1 MAHLRVLHVE
11 QDLVDAHAP
20 DLDVRWIDLDQIAP
34 NPRQPRKVFDED
46 DLADLAASL
55 REVGVLQPVV
65 VRPVETGFELIM
77 GERRCRA
84 ARIAGLAQV
93 PALVREVLDAD
104 LLKVALLEN
113 LQRANLNPMEEGA
126 AYQALMK
133 DFGCTQEELARSLGV
148 SRARISHYLGMLR
161 LPASV
166 QSRVA
171 AGVLSAGHARALQS
185 IRDPDVAE
193 RLAARIVAEG
203 LSVRTV
209 EELVALGDLPGWED
223 DVPRQR
229 RTPSKPEQL
238 REVAHDLAD
247 LLDTRVSVMRGQRR
261 GRISI
266 DFADDADLQ
275 RILDILRPH

>member
-11 QDLVDAHAP
+11 QDHAGAHAP
-20 DLDVRWIDLDQIAP
+20 DLDVRWIDLDLITA
-34 NPRQPRKVFDED
+34 NPRQPREVFDED
-46 DLADLAASL
+46 DLADLAASIS
-55 REVGVLQPVV
+55 EVGVLQPVV
-65 VRPVETGFELIM
+65 VRPAGSGFELIM
-77 GERRCRA
+77 GERRYRA
-84 ARIAGLAQV
+84 SRLAGLARV

-126 AYQALMK
+126 AYQALLK

-166 QSRVA
+166 QARVA
-171 AGVLSAGHARALQS
+171 AGVLTAGHARALQS
-185 IRDPDVAE
+185 IRDPEVAE
-193 RLAARIVAEG
+193 RLATRIVAEG

-223 DVPRQR
+223 DVPRPR
-229 RTPSKPEQL
+229 RTPAKPEQL

-266 DFADDADLQ
+266 DFADDEDLQ
-275 RILDILRPH
+275 RILGILRSS